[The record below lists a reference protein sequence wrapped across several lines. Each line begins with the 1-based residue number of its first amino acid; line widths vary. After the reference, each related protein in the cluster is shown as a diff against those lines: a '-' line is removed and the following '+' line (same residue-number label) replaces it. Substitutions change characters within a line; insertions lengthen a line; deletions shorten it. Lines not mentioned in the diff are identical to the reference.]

1 MEIKNNNL
9 TTKDIL
15 NSIKLSSTNMS
26 KLRQKFVEDVIMGAA
41 LARKLFLKNNTEL
54 KDYTKIPFTKIGNG
68 TEHTI
73 YDCGDSVLKVS
84 KGLRISPTKSNRNTK
99 NNIYE
104 KCYFYSLESLLLD
117 SINYLKQ
124 VNSYW
129 YQEPLCLVGYCK
141 EGAKYIPVYKQK
153 KLKYTA
159 EEFLRENNTSDNDSR
174 VLQIKYMIPE
184 KSQSTIKNSILN
196 NNIFSENDLLVPLD
210 VNLNNFMFDE
220 NDILH
225 AVDIK

>member
-1 MEIKNNNL
+1 MCKTVREVL
-9 TTKDIL
+9 S
-15 NSIKLSSTNMS
+15 SIKLSSTNMS

-41 LARKLFLKNNTEL
+41 LARKSSLENNNEL
-54 KDYTKIPFTKIGNG
+54 KEYAKIPFTKIGSG
-68 TEHTI
+68 TEHVV

-84 KGLRISPTKSNRNTK
+84 KGLRISPTKSDRNTK

-117 SINYLKQ
+117 NIEYLKQ

-153 KLKYTA
+153 KLKCNA
-159 EEFLRENNTSDNDSR
+159 EEFLKENKPLENDNR

-184 KSQSTIKNSILN
+184 KSGSTIKNSILN
-196 NNIFSENDLLVPLD
+196 NNIFTENDLLIPLD
-210 VNLNNFMFDE
+210 ANLNNFMFDE

>member
-1 MEIKNNNL
+1 MCKTAKEL
-9 TTKDIL
+9 L
-15 NSIKLSSTNMS
+15 SSIKLSSTNMS
-26 KLRQKFVEDVIMGAA
+26 KLRQKFVEDVIIAA
-41 LARKLFLKNNTEL
+41 AIARKSSLENNNEL
-54 KDYTKIPFTKIGNG
+54 KDYTKTSFTKIGSG
-68 TEHTI
+68 TEHVV

-84 KGLRISPTKSNRNTK
+84 KGLRISPTKSDRNTK

-117 SINYLKQ
+117 SIKYLKQ

-141 EGAKYIPVYKQK
+141 EGAKYTPVYKQK
-153 KLKYTA
+153 KLKYNA
-159 EEFLRENNTSDNDSR
+159 EEFLKENNVLENDSR

-184 KSQSTIKNSILN
+184 KTQSTIKNSILN
-196 NNIFSENDLLVPLD
+196 NNIFTENDLLIPLD